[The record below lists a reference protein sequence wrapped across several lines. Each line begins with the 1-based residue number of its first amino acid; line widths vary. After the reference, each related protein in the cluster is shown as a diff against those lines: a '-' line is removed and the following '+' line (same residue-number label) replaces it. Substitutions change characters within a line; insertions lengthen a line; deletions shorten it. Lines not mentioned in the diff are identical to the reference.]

1 MGTVDNGH
9 GHRPH
14 LGAGDP
20 LEHSDFSPEDAPE
33 VILDLCAACDRFVQS
48 KYGVPLDFTGD
59 TLPLID
65 QYVRDAR
72 AELAVKPAALDL
84 VSHAIGG
91 YLGEVMRRTFG
102 AEWFVEGEASQYR
115 LYFTRVKLSTNPLG
129 IARAALR
136 DGEEE
141 EYPSAFVVDPE
152 YRGFVEEQLKQAAP
166 VPEDEFYLPSTRFDT
181 CSVIVELLHAKM
193 EADGKERRRLSRVD
207 Y

>member
-1 MGTVDNGH
+1 MGSVENGNGH
-9 GHRPH
+9 APH
-14 LGAGDP
+14 LNDGKAEDA
-20 LEHSDFSPEDAPE
+20 DFAAEDAPE
-33 VILDLCAACDRFVQS
+33 AILELCAACDRFVQS

-59 TLPLID
+59 TLSLID
-65 QYVRDAR
+65 QYVREAR
-72 AELAVKPAALDL
+72 AEIAVKPAAFDL
-84 VSHAIGG
+84 VTQAVGG

-102 AEWFVEGEASQYR
+102 GEWFIDGEPKQYR

-129 IARAALR
+129 IAREALR
-136 DGEEE
+136 DGEDD

-152 YRGFVEEQLKQAAP
+152 YRAFVEEQLKQAQP

-193 EADGKERRRLSRVD
+193 DADGKERRRLSRID